1 MRDPDKKT
9 IPGNKIEKASEA
21 LRYSSPKNM
30 LIIKSIIRKI
40 NIPKKRVRAITILE
54 REFVRNLYSGSL
66 QESLAN
72 RGKITVLAE
81 CERIHN
87 LSEIQTAII

>member
-1 MRDPDKKT
+1 MGRLID
-9 IPGNKIEKASEA
+9 
-21 LRYSSPKNM
+21 LRWWKNRTTKN
-30 LIIKSIIRKI
+30 LLCPRIGSTRIKI

-87 LSEIQTAII
+87 LSEIPTAII